1 MASFFSFLP
10 IFPSFPFPSLP
21 QSLQRRLLSFLLRKS
36 LGSFVKGGLDPEAIE
51 ADLSK
56 GTVRVATLELENQ
69 VSIST
74 PPLTLLSLS
83 AQ

>member
-10 IFPSFPFPSLP
+10 TFPSFPLPSLP
-21 QSLQRRLLSFLLRKS
+21 QTLQRRLLSFLLRKS

-69 VSIST
+69 VSHHV
-74 PPLTLLSLS
+74 
-83 AQ
+83 